1 MARQTGT
8 QMYRRRSSSRGFTLI
23 EMLVVVALIG
33 ILSAIALRQFAIY
46 RNQSYDAR
54 ANSDLRNAATAEEAY
69 FASNGEYI
77 GGQDT
82 GPTSSTFLPGLHLSP
97 TVTLQMSVNGSDSFS
112 GTAASNQGT
121 RTFTYNSALGGIQ

>member
-1 MARQTGT
+1 
-8 QMYRRRSSSRGFTLI
+8 
-23 EMLVVVALIG
+23 MLVVVALIA
-33 ILSAIALRQFAIY
+33 ILSAISLRQFAIY

-82 GPTSSTFLPGLHLSP
+82 GPKVNTFLPGLHLSP
-97 TVTLQMSVNGSDSFS
+97 TVTLQMSVDGSDSFS
-112 GTAASNQGT
+112 GTSASNQGT
-121 RTFTYNSALGGIQ
+121 KTFTYNSALGGIQ